1 MMKLCNLVWKFYL
14 INDSS
19 CIMRSRPIYS
29 YKETIMNFNPPK
41 KVTWYISVILGVVGL
56 LGFVLGFQVIGL
68 ILLAVGWLLIVL
80 ANVVKGL

>member
-1 MMKLCNLVWKFYL
+1 
-14 INDSS
+14 
-19 CIMRSRPIYS
+19 
-29 YKETIMNFNPPK
+29 MNFNPPK